1 VTVAQ
6 RVFVLLDPG
15 PTAGGADASEVAR
28 LLAEAGASVVTV
40 HQDPRPPEGRA
51 LYAGDPTDPVDV
63 ETATTMAAELFGPVD
78 AVVDLADLP
87 PRPADVIAVLEG
99 RFGPH

>member
-1 VTVAQ
+1 MTLAQ

-15 PTAGGADASEVAR
+15 PPGGAADASEVAR

-40 HQDPRPPEGRA
+40 HQDARPPEGRA

-63 ETATTMAAELFGPVD
+63 ETASAMAAELFGPVD
-78 AVVDLADLP
+78 AVLDLADLP
-87 PRPADVIAVLEG
+87 PRPADVVVVVEG
-99 RFGPH
+99 RFGPN